1 MNRTEVVSV
10 PISERVPETIREPVM
25 NVPAEELITRAPLGA
40 NILEAGAVNMRLE
53 PVIEPVTAIEP
64 VANM

>member
-1 MNRTEVVSV
+1 MEACSV
-10 PISERVPETIREPVM
+10 PRGDRVPDTTREPVM

-40 NILEAGAVNMRLE
+40 NILEAGAFNTRLE